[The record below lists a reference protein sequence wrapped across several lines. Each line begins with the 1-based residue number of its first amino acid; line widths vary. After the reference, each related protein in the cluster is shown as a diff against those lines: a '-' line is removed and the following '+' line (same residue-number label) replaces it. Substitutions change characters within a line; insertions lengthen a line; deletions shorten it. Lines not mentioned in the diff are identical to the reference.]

1 MICQPEVILARLQV
15 REGPAEKRRVAK
27 LNHRPLQVVSLFSGC
42 GGMDFGFMS
51 AGFEP
56 ILAID
61 VNEAACR
68 SYSLNLPLVRVL
80 RRDLASAP
88 HGYITERLHELPTR
102 ATPVGVIGGPP
113 CQAFSRG
120 NGHKRIGDPRADLPR
135 AYAGVLRELN
145 KEFEVD
151 FFVFENVLGLRHG
164 QHEVQFRE
172 FKDLFTDAGFRI
184 FEGELNALDFGV
196 PQVRRRVFVV
206 GFNRRK
212 YRTLEFTF
220 PARRASKPR
229 CVGDFLEELPEPTF
243 FRRGLEPEEIAF
255 HPNHWCMNPRSP
267 RFKNGSLHNSK
278 IHGRPFRLLK
288 WDAPSWTVAYGHRE
302 MHVHPSGKRRVSI
315 FEAMLLQGFPEKY
328 QLYGTLSDQVRQ
340 VSDAVP
346 PPLARGLAR
355 AIRKV
360 LGYDDAKQS

>member
-1 MICQPEVILARLQV
+1 MGHLVKKPI
-15 REGPAEKRRVAK
+15 AEA
-27 LNHRPLQVVSLFSGC
+27 NHRQLQVVSLFSGC

-51 AGFEP
+51 AGFQP

-61 VNEAACR
+61 VNKAACQ
-68 SYSLNLPLVRVL
+68 SYSLNLPDVRIL
-80 RRDLASAP
+80 RRDLAAAP
-88 HGYITERLHELPTR
+88 QGYVTERLNELPIQVQ
-102 ATPVGVIGGPP
+102 PVGVIGGPP

-120 NGHKRIGDPRADLPR
+120 NGHKRADDPRADLPR
-135 AYAGVLRELN
+135 SYAGILHELN
-145 KEFEVD
+145 KAFEVD
-151 FFVFENVLGLRHG
+151 FFVFENVLGLRHS
-164 QHEVQFRE
+164 QHDSRFRE
-172 FKDLFTDAGFRI
+172 FKGLFTDAGFRI

-206 GFNRRK
+206 GFNKRK
-212 YRTLEFTF
+212 YRELKFTF
-220 PARRASKPR
+220 PARRASNPR
-229 CVGDFLEELPEPTF
+229 CVGDLLKDLPEPTF
-243 FRRGLEPEEIAF
+243 FRRGLESEEITF
-255 HPNHWCMNPRSP
+255 HPNHWCMNPRSA
-267 RFKNGSLHNSK
+267 RFKNGALHRSK
-278 IHGRPFRLLK
+278 VHGRPFRLLK

-302 MHVHPSGKRRVSI
+302 MHVHPNGERRVSI

-360 LGYDDAKQS
+360 LQCDDDQRP

>member
-1 MICQPEVILARLQV
+1 
-15 REGPAEKRRVAK
+15 
-27 LNHRPLQVVSLFSGC
+27 
-42 GGMDFGFMS
+42 MDTGFMS

-61 VNEAACR
+61 VNKAACQ
-68 SYSLNLPLVRVL
+68 SYSLNLPDVRVL
-80 RRDLASAP
+80 RRDLTSAP
-88 HGYITERLHELPTR
+88 HGYVTERLRELPKTVQ
-102 ATPVGVIGGPP
+102 PVGVIGGPP

-120 NGHKRIGDPRADLPR
+120 NGHKRTDDPRAHLPR
-135 AYAGVLRELN
+135 YYASILRELN
-145 KEFEVD
+145 NAFELD
-151 FFVFENVLGLRHG
+151 FFVFENVLGLRHR
-164 QHEVQFRE
+164 QHDALFTE

-212 YRTLEFTF
+212 YRTIEFPF
-220 PARRASKPR
+220 PARHTHSPA
-229 CVGDFLEELPEPTF
+229 CVGDSLRQLPEPTF
-243 FRRGLEPEEIAF
+243 FRRGLDAEQIPF

-267 RFKNGSLHNSK
+267 RFKNGSLRHSK

-315 FEAMLLQGFPEKY
+315 LEAMLLQGFPVKY
-328 QLYGTLSDQVRQ
+328 QLHGTLSDQVRQ

-355 AIRKV
+355 AIRKAR
-360 LGYDDAKQS
+360 GYDNAQEP

>member
-1 MICQPEVILARLQV
+1 
-15 REGPAEKRRVAK
+15 
-27 LNHRPLQVVSLFSGC
+27 
-42 GGMDFGFMS
+42 MDFGFMS
-51 AGFEP
+51 AGFQP

-68 SYSLNLPLVRVL
+68 SYNQNLPAVRIL

-88 HGYITERLHELPTR
+88 QGYVTERLRELPIR
-102 ATPVGVIGGPP
+102 AAPVGVIGGPP

-120 NGHKRIGDPRADLPR
+120 NGHKRVDDPRADLPR
-135 AYAGVLRELN
+135 SYASILRELN
-145 KEFEVD
+145 KAFEVD

-164 QHEVQFRE
+164 QHDTEFRE
-172 FKDLFTDAGFRI
+172 FKALFTDAGFRI

-212 YRTLEFTF
+212 YKNLEFVF
-220 PARRASKPR
+220 PARRTGKPR
-229 CVGDFLEELPEPTF
+229 SVGDLLEELPEPTF
-243 FRRGLEPEEIAF
+243 FQRGLAPEMIAF
-255 HPNHWCMNPRSP
+255 HPNHWCMNPRSA
-267 RFKNGSLHNSK
+267 RFKNGALHNSK
-278 IHGRPFRLLK
+278 VHGRPFRLLK

-328 QLYGTLSDQVRQ
+328 QLCGTLSDQVRQ

-360 LGYDDAKQS
+360 LEHDDAKRP

>member
-1 MICQPEVILARLQV
+1 MHKTTKPQGNDR
-15 REGPAEKRRVAK
+15 
-27 LNHRPLQVVSLFSGC
+27 HLQVVSLFSGC

-51 AGFEP
+51 AGFLP

-68 SYSLNLPLVRVL
+68 SYNLNLPAVRVL

-88 HGYITERLHELPTR
+88 TGYVTDRLHELPIR
-102 ATPVGVIGGPP
+102 AEPVGVIGGPP

-120 NGHKRIGDPRADLPR
+120 NGHKRIDDPRADLPR
-135 AYAGVLRELN
+135 SYASILRELN
-145 KEFEVD
+145 KTFEVD

-164 QHEVQFRE
+164 QHDAQFRE

-184 FEGELNALDFGV
+184 FEDELNALDFGV

-212 YRTLEFTF
+212 YRDLEFVF
-220 PARRASKPR
+220 PAKRAKSHR
-229 CVGDFLEELPEPTF
+229 CVGDVLEELPDPTF
-243 FRRGLEPEEIAF
+243 FERGLDPKKIPF
-255 HPNHWCMNPRSP
+255 HPNHWCMNPRSS
-267 RFKNGSLHNSK
+267 RFKNGALHNSNV
-278 IHGRPFRLLK
+278 HGRPFRLLK

-360 LGYDDAKQS
+360 LEHDDAKRS